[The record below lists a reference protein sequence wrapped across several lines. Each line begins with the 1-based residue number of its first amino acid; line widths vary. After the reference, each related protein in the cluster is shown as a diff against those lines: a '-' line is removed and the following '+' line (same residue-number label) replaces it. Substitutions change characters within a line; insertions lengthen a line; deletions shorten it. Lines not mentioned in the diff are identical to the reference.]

1 MYIKT
6 ISTRVQSLL
15 GESPIGLLLQITLPF
30 RSLALS
36 SHVYS
41 SCQALRERNNQS
53 MEALQGRGP
62 LAPRT
67 TFLLACTAALLA
79 SVSRFIRHR
88 LHPTTSK
95 VRSKTLML
103 HRTDRNQTIR
113 QRKRIGPHHLIHQ
126 PPPALSKHNL
136 SHWERPP
143 R

>member
-1 MYIKT
+1 MPSSSGTKQPQQKRKPKT
-6 ISTRVQSLL
+6 PQT
-15 GESPIGLLLQITLPF
+15 T
-30 RSLALS
+30 
-36 SHVYS
+36 
-41 SCQALRERNNQS
+41 NQ
-53 MEALQGRGP
+53 QTN
-62 LAPRT
+62 T
-67 TFLLACTAALLA
+67 TTQLA
-79 SVSRFIRHR
+79 SVSHFIRHR

-95 VRSKTLML
+95 VRSKTLLL